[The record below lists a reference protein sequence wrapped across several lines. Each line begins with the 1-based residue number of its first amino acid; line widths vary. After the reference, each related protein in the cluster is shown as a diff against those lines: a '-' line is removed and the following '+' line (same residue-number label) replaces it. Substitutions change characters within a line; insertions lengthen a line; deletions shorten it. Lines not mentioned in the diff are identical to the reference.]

1 MARMNHAGR
10 LAAVVLTAALGACQ
24 GSLGG
29 SPEGVPVALESIDG
43 APAPIR
49 TALVDEL
56 TSAAT
61 DRKVDL
67 VGASA
72 QARYRVRGYLS
83 TSTEG
88 GETKVA
94 YVWDVFDSQKR
105 RAKRL
110 SGSSPAPAPSVSDLD
125 KAALAKL
132 AQASMDEIA
141 EFLMAPSPNPYPK
154 RQLHPRHP
162 FRRRR
167 SQAMNP
173 PLRCSD
179 CMAARQTCS
188 GLEGVHLL

>member
-1 MARMNHAGR
+1 MTGTKRAGR
-10 LAAVVLTAALGACQ
+10 LAAMVLTAALGACQ
-24 GSLGG
+24 GTLGG

-43 APAPIR
+43 APPPIR

-67 VGASA
+67 VGASG

-83 TSTEG
+83 TATEEG
-88 GETKVA
+88 QTRVA
-94 YVWDVFDSQKR
+94 YVWDVFDSHNR

-110 SGSSPAPAPSVSDLD
+110 AGSSPAPASSISDLD

-141 EFLMAPSPNPYPK
+141 EFLTAAKSESTSETTVTEPAMAGAPIQTAEASGDEPPV
-154 RQLHPRHP
+154 
-162 FRRRR
+162 
-167 SQAMNP
+167 AM
-173 PLRCSD
+173 
-179 CMAARQTCS
+179 Q
-188 GLEGVHLL
+188 

>member
-1 MARMNHAGR
+1 MAGMMRAGR
-10 LAAVVLTAALGACQ
+10 LVAVALTAAMGACQ
-24 GSLGG
+24 GGFSG

-43 APAPIR
+43 APASIR

-56 TSAAT
+56 SSAAT

-83 TSTEG
+83 TSTED

-110 SGSSPAPAPSVSDLD
+110 AGSSPVPASSISDLD
-125 KAALAKL
+125 KATLAKL

-141 EFLMAPSPNPYPK
+141 EFLTAAKSETGVETPAVPDAPIQTAEVSGEEPPV
-154 RQLHPRHP
+154 
-162 FRRRR
+162 
-167 SQAMNP
+167 AM
-173 PLRCSD
+173 
-179 CMAARQTCS
+179 Q
-188 GLEGVHLL
+188 

>member
-1 MARMNHAGR
+1 MARMVLARR
-10 LAAVVLTAALGACQ
+10 LAAIMLTAALGACQ
-24 GSLGG
+24 GTFSA
-29 SPEGVPVALESIDG
+29 SPEGIPVALESIDG

-49 TALVDEL
+49 TALTEEL
-56 TSAAT
+56 ATAAS

-72 QARYRVRGYLS
+72 EARYRVRGYLS
-83 TSTEG
+83 TATED

-110 SGSSPAPAPSVSDLD
+110 EGTSAVTTSSISDLD

-141 EFLMAPSPNPYPK
+141 EFLTASKSETSSVPETPIQTAEVSDDEPAV
-154 RQLHPRHP
+154 
-162 FRRRR
+162 
-167 SQAMNP
+167 AM
-173 PLRCSD
+173 
-179 CMAARQTCS
+179 Q
-188 GLEGVHLL
+188 